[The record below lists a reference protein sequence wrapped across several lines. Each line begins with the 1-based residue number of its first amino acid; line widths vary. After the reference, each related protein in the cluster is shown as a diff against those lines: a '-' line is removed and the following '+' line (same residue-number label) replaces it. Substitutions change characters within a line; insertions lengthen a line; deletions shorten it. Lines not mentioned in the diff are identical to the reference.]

1 MTRTISVKGVGK
13 ACVAPDQVVLQMN
26 MVSRS
31 EDYEGAMLMETDK
44 LEQLADAVERLGF
57 EKESLKTTSFNV
69 ETDYEWDS
77 DRRLN
82 VFVGYRIKHEFKLEF
97 DLDIRR
103 LSSVLSAV
111 SSCSADPEI
120 SVKFTVKDAEAVNEA
135 LLRSATENAKRKAQV
150 LCSASGHQL
159 GQLLSI
165 SYNWAELN
173 IYSKT
178 DFQLDDYEYAEG
190 ACYEPMAI
198 NPDDIKVSDSA
209 TFVWEIDD

>member
-1 MTRTISVKGVGK
+1 MTRAISVKGVGK
-13 ACVAPDQVVLQMN
+13 VCVAPDQVVLQMN

-31 EDYEGAMLMETDK
+31 EDYDGAMLMETDK
-44 LEQLADAVERLGF
+44 LEQLA
-57 EKESLKTTSFNV
+57 
-69 ETDYEWDS
+69 
-77 DRRLN
+77 
-82 VFVGYRIKHEFKLEF
+82 
-97 DLDIRR
+97 
-103 LSSVLSAV
+103 
-111 SSCSADPEI
+111 
-120 SVKFTVKDAEAVNEA
+120 EAVNED

-178 DFQLDDYEYAEG
+178 DFQLDDCEYSG
-190 ACYEPMAI
+190 NACYEPMAI